1 MNKAEKIIREYLT
14 GGQTRMMQIA
24 TSASN
29 QPWICTVYYA
39 VDKDL
44 NIYWMSKPDRR
55 HSKEIAKNS
64 KVAAT
69 IVYDQQPPR
78 DDHRG
83 VSVEGNAEELE
94 GAKALKPIVLYG
106 KQLGSSKDWINA
118 VKMMVDPHKIY
129 KLTPN
134 KFVLFDDVN
143 FPNNSRQEWRLK

>member
-29 QPWICTVYYA
+29 QPWVCTVYYA

-44 NIYWMSKPDRR
+44 NIYWMSKPDCR

-106 KQLGSSKDWINA
+106 KQLG
-118 VKMMVDPHKIY
+118 
-129 KLTPN
+129 
-134 KFVLFDDVN
+134 
-143 FPNNSRQEWRLK
+143 